1 MTLWLENEGEYS
13 FDFSCE
19 DIAAQVIRETMH
31 QENCPYE
38 VEVTLC

>member
-31 QENCPYE
+31 
-38 VEVTLC
+38 